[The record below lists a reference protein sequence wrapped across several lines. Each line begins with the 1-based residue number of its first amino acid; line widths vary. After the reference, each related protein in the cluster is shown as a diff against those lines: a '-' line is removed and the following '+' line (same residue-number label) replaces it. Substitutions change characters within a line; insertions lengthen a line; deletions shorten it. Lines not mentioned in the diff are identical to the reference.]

1 MYAGL
6 FPLIP
11 MMPFCAA
18 AFSLP
23 PSMDAFDEAFSLE
36 RMQPTIDPSFDPSSP
51 QLLTLIDFGC
61 TSCYWGGKRKDGRK
75 GKGCLLAIGRRKKC
89 NNYHHYLFS
98 PPVRGGRIH
107 GMKVLCSQLKAPSP
121 VPPEIKECAFNQ
133 YLHLLRW
140 TKTSAGTQGTWA
152 F

>member
-1 MYAGL
+1 
-6 FPLIP
+6 

-23 PSMDAFDEAFSLE
+23 PSMDASDEALSLE

-61 TSCYWGGKRKDGRK
+61 TSCCWGGKRKDGRK

-89 NNYHHYLFS
+89 NNYHHNLFS
-98 PPVRGGRIH
+98 PPSRMV
-107 GMKVLCSQLKAPSP
+107 
-121 VPPEIKECAFNQ
+121 
-133 YLHLLRW
+133 
-140 TKTSAGTQGTWA
+140 AG
-152 F
+152 FME